1 MKKFLLGLTLLTFL
15 SGCEKEINE
24 SVTCEDCNNELLQFC
39 TETNSEFQCI
49 TIDKKPEF
57 INGGETEFF
66 ISLSKAMV
74 YPSEARRNGIEGR
87 VILTYEVTKEGTVE
101 NIVIKKRHW
110 L

>member
-1 MKKFLLGLTLLTFL
+1 
-15 SGCEKEINE
+15 
-24 SVTCEDCNNELLQFC
+24 
-39 TETNSEFQCI
+39 
-49 TIDKKPEF
+49 
-57 INGGETEFF
+57 
-66 ISLSKAMV
+66 MV